1 MHGFS
6 SNIMLIQNKMTY
18 INTYKILPALL
29 LGMMITVATS
39 CSKDKDTQEPAT
51 LEGIW
56 KIEKEIRLVASDDPE
71 QEQAEEEIKY
81 PNGENNAYI
90 EFNGNVW
97 KYAVKNYAG
106 IVDEHSGLYATT
118 NGRNIDLTYQ
128 TETYPATYTITGN
141 KITID
146 FESGPF
152 KQIVATKEAPAEE
165 PGNNDD
171 DDGDG
176 DGDDDN
182 TATGCAARHKI
193 NQQLGLDINPM
204 LVETGVT
211 VKEKLIQTTTGNM
224 FRFYLQVEK
233 NKTYRIRINEIV
245 APADVNKN
253 VFNKYATIT
262 ISENF
267 IAEGGVDV
275 SEKNFPTPNNPLT
288 YMVVSDSECLYIQV
302 HSYLKDVEV
311 TITVDQL

>member
-1 MHGFS
+1 
-6 SNIMLIQNKMTY
+6 MTY
-18 INTYKILPALL
+18 INTYKFLPALL
-29 LGMMITVATS
+29 LGMMLIVATS
-39 CSKDKDTQEPAT
+39 CSKDKDTQEPVT

-56 KIEKEIRLVASDDPE
+56 KIEKEVRLVASDDPE
-71 QEQAEEEIKY
+71 QEDTEETINY
-81 PNGENNAYI
+81 PNGEINTYI

-97 KYAVKNYAG
+97 KYAVKNYVG
-106 IVDEHSGLYATT
+106 TIEEHSGLYTVS
-118 NGRNIDLTYQ
+118 NGRDIDLTYN
-128 TETYPATYTITGN
+128 TDIYPATYTISGN

-146 FESGPF
+146 FESGSF
-152 KQIVATKEAPAEE
+152 KQIIATKEAPAEE

-171 DDGDG
+171 DADGDG
-176 DGDDDN
+176 DGDGDGDN

-193 NQQLGLDINPM
+193 NEQLGLDINP
-204 LVETGVT
+204 LLIETGVT
-211 VKEKLIQTTTGNM
+211 IKEKLIQTTTGNL

-233 NKTYRIRINEIV
+233 NKTYRIRINEIL

-275 SEKNFPTPNNPLT
+275 NEKHFPTINNPLT
-288 YMVVSDSECLYIQV
+288 YMVVPDSECLYIQI